1 MSLLATH
8 TRTLFT
14 AEAGFE
20 SARQLHALPA
30 GHPAARL
37 HGHGFK
43 VKALAALAPG
53 WATFPGAEVT
63 QLGAALAACAG
74 RLDKRLLND
83 LIDEPSDARLA
94 RWVQQE
100 LVEQGVP
107 GVVRVGVH
115 SSASSGVE
123 LGAEG
128 EALWRRY
135 RFQSAHRLPNVPLGH
150 KCGRMHGH
158 GFEAVLQVRLAPDE
172 APQLQADRLDGHW
185 APLHHQL
192 NYACLNDLPGLENP
206 TSEMLSRWIWQQL
219 GDGVAGLQSVKV
231 YETASCGAQYD
242 GAAHRIWKDF
252 NLDSALR
259 LRHAPTGH
267 PLAAL
272 HGHTYKLRLHL
283 GAPLDTVMGWALD
296 FGDVKEVFKPVFKAL
311 DHHALHD
318 IPDLP
323 DGDAAHLGQWVLAQ
337 ARQRLV
343 QLDRVDIF
351 ETEGCGAIVGVDSGE
366 PVITV

>member
-1 MSLLATH
+1 MPNAIA
-8 TRTLFT
+8 TLFA

-30 GHPAARL
+30 GHPASRL
-37 HGHGFK
+37 HGHGFR
-43 VKALAALAPG
+43 VRVRSALDPAWAA
-53 WATFPGAEVT
+53 FPGAEVS
-63 QLGAALAACAG
+63 QLGTTLAAAVAP
-74 RLDKRLLND
+74 LDRRLLND
-83 LIDEPSDARLA
+83 LVDEPSDAQLA
-94 RWVQQE
+94 RWVQRQLGE
-100 LVEQGVP
+100 RGLP
-107 GVVRVGVH
+107 ARPSVGLQ
-115 SSASSGVE
+115 STAASGVE
-123 LGAEG
+123 LDAQGEG
-128 EALWRRY
+128 MLWRRY

-158 GFEAVLQVRLAPDE
+158 GFEAVLHVRLAHGE
-172 APQLQADRLDGHW
+172 ASQLQADRLDEHW

-192 NYACLNDLPGLENP
+192 NYACLNELPGLENP

-219 GDGVAGLQSVKV
+219 EAKAPELASVRV

-242 GAAHRIWKDF
+242 GQAHRIWKDF

-259 LRHAPTGH
+259 LQQAPKGH
-267 PLAAL
+267 PLAGL

-283 GAPLDTVMGWALD
+283 SAPLDAVMGWALD

-318 IPDLP
+318 IPSLP

-337 ARQRLV
+337 ARQRLP
-343 QLDRVDIF
+343 QLDRVDVF
-351 ETEGCGAIVGVDSGE
+351 ETEGCGAIVGFVQ
-366 PVITV
+366 PTAVL